1 MPVYAYKGVNQAGRS
16 TRGFVDAE
24 NARAARLK
32 LKRDGVFLTD
42 LSESAGKPIAEAPP
56 GASRS
61 ISFDLSRFRRVAPL
75 DLALATRQLATLIGA
90 GVPLVQALSAL
101 TEQVEGV
108 RLKSVIG
115 QIRDRV
121 NEGATLADAM
131 AQAGPFSD
139 LYVGMVRAGEAGGA
153 LEQVLARLAEY
164 LEGQVRLRNKVSSIL
179 IYPTVMF
186 GFACFVVG
194 ILVTVVLPGITDMLA
209 SLNKPLPFYTRA
221 IIDLSSFVRG
231 WWWAIGL
238 VMAATIAGVR
248 ALVRTESGR
257 ARFDRL
263 KLRLPVIGRTVRLLA
278 ISRFTRTLSTL
289 LAGGLP
295 IVRALDISKHVANN
309 VVLGAAIDAAR
320 ESVTEGQSLAQPLRA
335 SRHFPPMVIHMI
347 EVGERSGEIESMLEK
362 VAETYEEQVETAI
375 TRLTALL
382 EPFLILIMVG
392 IVVFII
398 AATLVPLLQ
407 LTSSIGT

>member
-1 MPVYAYKGVNQAGRS
+1 
-16 TRGFVDAE
+16 VDAE
-24 NARAARLK
+24 SARAARAK
-32 LKRDGVFLTD
+32 LRRDGVFLTD
-42 LSESAGKPIAEAPP
+42 LSESAQSAAAPT
-56 GASRS
+56 GRATRS
-61 ISFDLSRFRRVAPL
+61 VSFRLPSLRRISPL

-90 GVPLVQALSAL
+90 GVPLVQGLSAL
-101 TEQVEGV
+101 AEQVESA
-108 RLKSVIG
+108 RLKGVIG

-153 LEQVLARLAEY
+153 LEQVLERLAEY

-179 IYPTVMF
+179 IYPSVMF

-194 ILVTVVLPGITDMLA
+194 VLVTVVLPQITELLA

-221 IIDLSSFVRG
+221 IISLSAFARS
-231 WWWAIGL
+231 WWWAVLLGIGA
-238 VMAATIAGVR
+238 VAFAASAV
-248 ALVRTESGR
+248 LRTQGGR
-257 ARFDRL
+257 TRFDRL
-263 KLRLPVIGRTVRLLA
+263 KLRLPVVGRTVRLLA

-295 IVRALDISKHVANN
+295 IVRALDISRHVANN
-309 VVLGAAIDAAR
+309 VVLGAAIEAAR

-335 SRHFPPMVIHMI
+335 SGEFPPVVVHMV
-347 EVGERSGEIESMLEK
+347 EVGERSGEIEKMLEK
-362 VAETYEEQVETAI
+362 VAQTYEEQVETSV

-382 EPFLILIMVG
+382 EPLLILVMVG

-407 LTSSIGT
+407 LTSAVGK